1 MVAKSYTELPEVDDE
16 MIREKV
22 SLYSQGSFN
31 EFDVTSRDT
40 GIFRIFSR
48 ARGMDG
54 TRRYGAVCVCF
65 RRVRRYGSRP
75 AELAEVGLDG
85 VQGECRRD
93 DGGDGDDGAAR
104 RAVSVPLERM
114 TGGDVALDGEP
125 EHEQRTQVLR
135 RQEEDRKQLAQSG
148 ILQQRHSPASLQ
160 LVQHLLTT
168 TTVTYAGVIVMN
180 VELLVN

>member
-1 MVAKSYTELPEVDDE
+1 M
-16 MIREKV
+16 
-22 SLYSQGSFN
+22 
-31 EFDVTSRDT
+31 
-40 GIFRIFSR
+40 
-48 ARGMDG
+48 
-54 TRRYGAVCVCF
+54 
-65 RRVRRYGSRP
+65 
-75 AELAEVGLDG
+75 
-85 VQGECRRD
+85 QGEGRRD

-160 LVQHLLTT
+160 LVQHLFTT